1 MKAYINYFFEHKTF
15 LNVLAGKATYGKM
28 EGKILLNGVE
38 SSLGKIKNVFGFV
51 PQDDI
56 VLENLTVRQNL
67 LYSALLRLPEHYSF
81 SAKSKVVDHV
91 ISLLQME
98 HIADSVVGSVEERGI
113 SGGQRKR
120 VNMYV

>member
-1 MKAYINYFFEHKTF
+1 
-15 LNVLAGKATYGKM
+15 M

-67 LYSALLRLPEHYSF
+67 LYSALLRLPEQYSF
-81 SAKSKVVDHV
+81 KTKSKIVDHV
-91 ISLLQME
+91 LSLLQLD

-120 VNMYV
+120 VNM

>member
-1 MKAYINYFFEHKTF
+1 
-15 LNVLAGKATYGKM
+15 M

-56 VLENLTVRQNL
+56 VLDNLTVRQNL
-67 LYSALLRLPEHYSF
+67 LYSALLRLPEKYSF
-81 SAKSKVVDHV
+81 KTKIKIVDHV
-91 ISLLQME
+91 LSLLQLE

-120 VNMYV
+120 VNMYVLKRFVLLF